1 MDIQEA
7 LKIMRA
13 LANGTNPENGEAL
26 EERSVCRQPQTVRSV
41 ESGDFGSGSRA
52 RAGNEAAAQCVSH
65 LDACRRRA
73 GLRGVAQ
80 GDGFQGYRQ
89 GARSH
94 DTVDCGEAGEIGE
107 DCAASCAAGI
117 AAEGGLSRVY
127 GFTGNHSHCNASA
140 GSK

>member
-13 LANGTNPENGEAL
+13 LANGTKPENGEAL
-26 EERSVCRQPQTVRSV
+26 EESSVCRQPQTVRALNRAISALV
-41 ESGDFGSGSRA
+41 AEQGRETKRPRNAFRTWTRAEDAQVCEELRKGMDFNDIA
-52 RAGNEAAAQCVSH
+52 KA
-65 LDACRRRA
+65 
-73 GLRGVAQ
+73 
-80 GDGFQGYRQ
+80 
-89 GARSH
+89 H
-94 DTVDCGEAGEIGE
+94 DRTIPFCGEAGEIGE

>member
-13 LANGTNPENGEAL
+13 LANGKNPENGEAL
-26 EERSVCRQPQTVRSV
+26 EESTVCRQPQTVRATN
-41 ESGDFGSGSRA
+41 RA
-52 RAGNEAAAQCVSH
+52 ISA
-65 LDACRRRA
+65 L
-73 GLRGVAQ
+73 VAEQ
-80 GDGFQGYRQ
+80 GRETKRPRNAFR
-89 GARSH
+89 
-94 DTVDCGEAGEIGE
+94 TCEAGEIGE

-127 GFTGNHSHCNASA
+127 GFTGNHSNCDASA